1 MTNTEKRLES
11 PRSFGDSRMSGKSTS
26 QGIFLLEC
34 IYKGEKY
41 TVFDSI
47 RNKVH
52 IIPDK
57 HLKEIIAQALAEE
70 RKRVVGEIESRKK
83 KVCTYEHTYPVTLG
97 IINVK
102 GEYEETVKAGSKQI
116 MAYQLDDEELIYN
129 QALDDLLPSLDKE

>member
-70 RKRVVGEIESRKK
+70 RERVREES
-83 KVCTYEHTYPVTLG
+83 TLYFRVRQ
-97 IINVK
+97 IPLSEEFINIFNPK
-102 GEYEETVKAGSKQI
+102 
-116 MAYQLDDEELIYN
+116 
-129 QALDDLLPSLDKE
+129 DKDI

>member
-1 MTNTEKRLES
+1 MTNTEKILES

-26 QGIFLLEC
+26 QGMFLLEC

-57 HLKEIIAQALAEE
+57 HLKEIIAQAIAEE
-70 RKRVVGEIESRKK
+70 RDRVVEAMENMKK
-83 KVCTYEHTYPVTLG
+83 G
-97 IINVK
+97 IR
-102 GEYEETVKAGSKQI
+102 EEGDDQI
-116 MAYQLDDEELIYN
+116 QFNCGYN
-129 QALDDLLPSLDKE
+129 LALVNIMSVLSSLDKQDINK